1 MILVSK
7 GKGEY
12 KMENFSLDLPKVEDI
27 KENLEKEL
35 KLSDEREIMISD
47 AAREKADQILQVD
60 AYDFSN
66 RQQLIKAIESFGLDL
81 MEQSEEKNA
90 ILGKRISELNR
101 MGGES
106 QAVANGL
113 DKLSTEVAELNPSG
127 IDFTKNGFLGIFFNP
142 VKKYFKKYET
152 ADVVIG
158 NIIDA
163 LEEGSTILKD
173 DNTTLEIETTSMR
186 NISKQ
191 LIEKR
196 KLGQELDDYLT
207 MQINNMRAQNGDNE
221 KIKFIEEEILFP
233 LRQRMIDFGQKLAVN
248 QQGIIAM
255 ETTKRNNYELIRS
268 VERAKF
274 VTVSALRTAVIV
286 AGSLYNQNLVMSKI
300 QLVNG
305 TTNDMIASTSKM
317 LKTQGVEIQKQ
328 AIETNIDMD
337 TLKLAIT
344 DALEAFESI
353 NSYKQKALPQMKQT
367 LAEFDTLVTQG
378 QKIVDGIESS
388 ENLRLEMMGDAKGKL
403 TDK

>member
-1 MILVSK
+1 
-7 GKGEY
+7 
-12 KMENFSLDLPKVEDI
+12 MEDFSLDLPKVEEL

-35 KLSDEREIMISD
+35 KLPDEREIMISD
-47 AAREKADQILQVD
+47 VAKEKAEQILQVD
-60 AYDFSN
+60 AYDFTS
-66 RQQLIKAIESFGLDL
+66 RQQLIKAIETFGSDII
-81 MEQSEEKNA
+81 EQAEAKNA
-90 ILGKRISELNR
+90 ILGKRINELSR

-106 QAVANGL
+106 QTVAEGL
-113 DKLSTEVAELNPSG
+113 DKLSAEVAELNPAG
-127 IDFTKNGFLGIFFNP
+127 IDFTNNGFLGKFFNP

-158 NIIDA
+158 NIIDS
-163 LEEGSTILKD
+163 LEDGAAVLKD
-173 DNTTLEIETTSMR
+173 DNTTLDIEATSMR
-186 NISKQ
+186 NTSKQ

-207 MQINNMRAQNGDNE
+207 MQINDLRAQNGDNE

-268 VERAKF
+268 VDRAKF

-300 QLVNG
+300 KLVNDA
-305 TTNDMIASTSKM
+305 TNDTIAATSQM
-317 LKTQGVEIQKQ
+317 LKTQGTVIQKQ

-337 TLKLAIT
+337 TLKLAIS

-353 NSYKQKALPQMKQT
+353 NTYKQKALPQMKQT

-388 ENLRLEMMGDAKGKL
+388 ENLRLEMMGKSKGELANK
-403 TDK
+403 

>member
-1 MILVSK
+1 
-7 GKGEY
+7 
-12 KMENFSLDLPKVEDI
+12 MEDFSLDLPKVEDI

-35 KLSDEREIMISD
+35 KLSEEREIVISD

-66 RQQLIKAIESFGLDL
+66 RQQLIKAIETFGLDL

-142 VKKYFKKYET
+142 VKKYFKKYES

-207 MQINNMRAQNGDNE
+207 MQINNMRAQNDDNE

>member
-1 MILVSK
+1 
-7 GKGEY
+7 
-12 KMENFSLDLPKVEDI
+12 MEDFSLDLPKVEDI

-35 KLSDEREIMISD
+35 KLSEEREIVISD

-66 RQQLIKAIESFGLDL
+66 RQQLIKAIETFGSDL

-106 QAVANGL
+106 QSVANGL

-388 ENLRLEMMGDAKGKL
+388 ENLRLEMMGDTKGKL
-403 TDK
+403 MDK

>member
-1 MILVSK
+1 
-7 GKGEY
+7 
-12 KMENFSLDLPKVEDI
+12 MEDFSLDLPKVEDI

-35 KLSDEREIMISD
+35 KLSDEREIVISD

-66 RQQLIKAIESFGLDL
+66 RQQLIKAIETFGSDL

-300 QLVNG
+300 KLVND
-305 TTNDMIASTSKM
+305 TTNDMIATTSKM

-388 ENLRLEMMGDAKGKL
+388 ENLRLEMMGDTKGKL
-403 TDK
+403 MDK

>member
-1 MILVSK
+1 
-7 GKGEY
+7 
-12 KMENFSLDLPKVEDI
+12 MEDFSLDLPKVEDI

-35 KLSDEREIMISD
+35 KLSDEREIVISD

-66 RQQLIKAIESFGLDL
+66 RQQLIKAIETFGSDL

-101 MGGES
+101 MGGEN

-300 QLVNG
+300 KLVND
-305 TTNDMIASTSKM
+305 TTNDMIATTSKM

-337 TLKLAIT
+337 TLKRAIT

>member
-1 MILVSK
+1 
-7 GKGEY
+7 
-12 KMENFSLDLPKVEDI
+12 MEDFSLDLPKVEDI

-35 KLSDEREIMISD
+35 KLSEEREIVISD

-66 RQQLIKAIESFGLDL
+66 RQQLIKAIETFGSDL

-106 QAVANGL
+106 QSVANGL

-173 DNTTLEIETTSMR
+173 DNTTLEIETSSMR

-388 ENLRLEMMGDAKGKL
+388 ENLRLEMMGDTKGKL
-403 TDK
+403 MDK

>member
-1 MILVSK
+1 
-7 GKGEY
+7 
-12 KMENFSLDLPKVEDI
+12 MEDFSLDLPKVEDI

-35 KLSDEREIMISD
+35 KLSDEREIVISD

-66 RQQLIKAIESFGLDL
+66 RQQLIKAIETFGSDL

-101 MGGES
+101 MGGEN

-300 QLVNG
+300 KLVND
-305 TTNDMIASTSKM
+305 TTNDMIATTSKM

-388 ENLRLEMMGDAKGKL
+388 GNLKLEMMGATKGKL

>member
-7 GKGEY
+7 GEY
-12 KMENFSLDLPKVEDI
+12 EMENFSLDLPKVEDI

-35 KLSDEREIMISD
+35 KLSDEREIVISD
-47 AAREKADQILQVD
+47 VAREKADQILQVD

-66 RQQLIKAIESFGLDL
+66 RQQLIKAIETFGSDL

-101 MGGES
+101 MGGDS

-113 DKLSTEVAELNPSG
+113 DKLSTEVAELNPAG
-127 IDFTKNGFLGIFFNP
+127 IDFTKKGFLGNFLNP
-142 VKKYFKKYET
+142 IKKYFKKYET
-152 ADVVIG
+152 ADIVIG
-158 NIIDA
+158 NIIKA

-233 LRQRMIDFGQKLAVN
+233 LRQRMIDFSQKLAVN

-300 QLVNG
+300 NIVNN
-305 TTNDMIASTSKM
+305 TTNDMIATTSKM
-317 LKTQGVEIQKQ
+317 LKTQGTEIQKQ

-337 TLKLAIT
+337 TLKLAIS

-353 NSYKQKALPQMKQT
+353 NTYKQKALPQMKQT

-378 QKIVDGIESS
+378 QKIVDSIESS
-388 ENLRLEMMGDAKGKL
+388 ENLRLEMMGKSKGEL
-403 TDK
+403 TNK

>member
-1 MILVSK
+1 
-7 GKGEY
+7 
-12 KMENFSLDLPKVEDI
+12 MENFSLDLPKVEDI

-142 VKKYFKKYET
+142 VKKYFKKYES

>member
-1 MILVSK
+1 
-7 GKGEY
+7 
-12 KMENFSLDLPKVEDI
+12 MEDFSLDLPKVEDI

-35 KLSDEREIMISD
+35 KLSDEREIVISD

-66 RQQLIKAIESFGLDL
+66 RQQLIKAIETFGSDL

-300 QLVNG
+300 KLVND
-305 TTNDMIASTSKM
+305 TTNDMIATTSKM

-388 ENLRLEMMGDAKGKL
+388 GNLKLEMMGATKGKL

>member
-1 MILVSK
+1 
-7 GKGEY
+7 
-12 KMENFSLDLPKVEDI
+12 MEDFSLDLPKVEDI

-35 KLSDEREIMISD
+35 KLSDEREIVISD

-66 RQQLIKAIESFGLDL
+66 RQQLIKAIETFGSDL

-113 DKLSTEVAELNPSG
+113 DKLSTKVAELNPSG

-300 QLVNG
+300 KLVND
-305 TTNDMIASTSKM
+305 TTNDMIATTSKM

-388 ENLRLEMMGDAKGKL
+388 GNLKLEMMGATKGKL

>member
-142 VKKYFKKYET
+142 VKKYFKKY
-152 ADVVIG
+152 
-158 NIIDA
+158 
-163 LEEGSTILKD
+163 
-173 DNTTLEIETTSMR
+173 
-186 NISKQ
+186 
-191 LIEKR
+191 
-196 KLGQELDDYLT
+196 
-207 MQINNMRAQNGDNE
+207 
-221 KIKFIEEEILFP
+221 
-233 LRQRMIDFGQKLAVN
+233 
-248 QQGIIAM
+248 
-255 ETTKRNNYELIRS
+255 
-268 VERAKF
+268 
-274 VTVSALRTAVIV
+274 
-286 AGSLYNQNLVMSKI
+286 
-300 QLVNG
+300 
-305 TTNDMIASTSKM
+305 
-317 LKTQGVEIQKQ
+317 
-328 AIETNIDMD
+328 
-337 TLKLAIT
+337 
-344 DALEAFESI
+344 
-353 NSYKQKALPQMKQT
+353 
-367 LAEFDTLVTQG
+367 
-378 QKIVDGIESS
+378 
-388 ENLRLEMMGDAKGKL
+388 
-403 TDK
+403 

>member
-7 GKGEY
+7 GKGEHE
-12 KMENFSLDLPKVEDI
+12 MEDFSLDLPKVEDI

-35 KLSDEREIMISD
+35 KLSDEREIVISD

-66 RQQLIKAIESFGLDL
+66 RQQLIKAIETFGSDL

-300 QLVNG
+300 KSVNG
-305 TTNDMIASTSKM
+305 TTNDMIASTSKI

-388 ENLRLEMMGDAKGKL
+388 ENLRLEMMGDTKWKL

>member
-1 MILVSK
+1 MILVNK
-7 GKGEY
+7 GKGEHE
-12 KMENFSLDLPKVEDI
+12 MENFSLDLPKVEDI

-35 KLSDEREIMISD
+35 KLSDEREIVISD

-66 RQQLIKAIESFGLDL
+66 RQQLIKAIETFGSDL

-207 MQINNMRAQNGDNE
+207 MQINNMRAENGDNE

-300 QLVNG
+300 KLVND
-305 TTNDMIASTSKM
+305 TTNDMIATTSKM

-388 ENLRLEMMGDAKGKL
+388 ENLRLEMMGDTKGKL

>member
-1 MILVSK
+1 
-7 GKGEY
+7 
-12 KMENFSLDLPKVEDI
+12 
-27 KENLEKEL
+27 
-35 KLSDEREIMISD
+35 
-47 AAREKADQILQVD
+47 
-60 AYDFSN
+60 
-66 RQQLIKAIESFGLDL
+66 
-81 MEQSEEKNA
+81 
-90 ILGKRISELNR
+90 
-101 MGGES
+101 
-106 QAVANGL
+106 
-113 DKLSTEVAELNPSG
+113 
-127 IDFTKNGFLGIFFNP
+127 
-142 VKKYFKKYET
+142 
-152 ADVVIG
+152 
-158 NIIDA
+158 
-163 LEEGSTILKD
+163 
-173 DNTTLEIETTSMR
+173 MR

-300 QLVNG
+300 KLVND
-305 TTNDMIASTSKM
+305 TTNDMIATTSKM

-337 TLKLAIT
+337 TLKLAIA

-388 ENLRLEMMGDAKGKL
+388 GNLKLEMMGATKGKL

>member
-1 MILVSK
+1 
-7 GKGEY
+7 
-12 KMENFSLDLPKVEDI
+12 MEDFSLDLPKVEDI

-35 KLSDEREIMISD
+35 KLSEEREIVISD

-66 RQQLIKAIESFGLDL
+66 RQQLIKAIETFGSDL

-106 QAVANGL
+106 QSVANGL

-328 AIETNIDMD
+328 AIKTNIDMD

-388 ENLRLEMMGDAKGKL
+388 ENLRLEMMGDTKGKL
-403 TDK
+403 MDK

>member
-47 AAREKADQILQVD
+47 VAREKADQILQVD

-142 VKKYFKKYET
+142 VKKYFKKYES

-300 QLVNG
+300 KSVNG
-305 TTNDMIASTSKM
+305 TTNDMIASTSKI

-388 ENLRLEMMGDAKGKL
+388 ENLRLEMMGDTKGKL

>member
-12 KMENFSLDLPKVEDI
+12 EMENFSLDLPKVEDI

-35 KLSDEREIMISD
+35 KLSDEREIVISD
-47 AAREKADQILQVD
+47 VAREKADQILQVD

-66 RQQLIKAIESFGLDL
+66 RQQLIKAIETFGSDL

-101 MGGES
+101 MGGDS

-113 DKLSTEVAELNPSG
+113 DKLSTEVAELNPAG
-127 IDFTKNGFLGIFFNP
+127 IDFTKKGFLGNFLNP
-142 VKKYFKKYET
+142 IKKYFKKYET
-152 ADVVIG
+152 ADIVIG
-158 NIIDA
+158 NIIKA

-221 KIKFIEEEILFP
+221 KIKFIEEEILFS
-233 LRQRMIDFGQKLAVN
+233 LRQRMIDFSQKLAVN

-300 QLVNG
+300 NIVNN
-305 TTNDMIASTSKM
+305 TTNDMIATTSKM
-317 LKTQGVEIQKQ
+317 LKTQGTEIQKQ

-337 TLKLAIT
+337 TLKLAIS

-353 NSYKQKALPQMKQT
+353 NTYKQKALPQMKQT

-378 QKIVDGIESS
+378 QKIVDSIESS
-388 ENLRLEMMGDAKGKL
+388 ENLRLEMMGKSKGEL
-403 TDK
+403 TNK

>member
-1 MILVSK
+1 
-7 GKGEY
+7 
-12 KMENFSLDLPKVEDI
+12 MEDFSLDLPKIEDI

-35 KLSDEREIMISD
+35 ELSDEREIVISD
-47 AAREKADQILQVD
+47 AAKEKANQILRVD

-66 RQQLIKAIESFGLDL
+66 RQQLIKAIETFGSDL

-127 IDFTKNGFLGIFFNP
+127 IDFTKNRFLGIFFNP

-158 NIIDA
+158 NIINA

-268 VERAKF
+268 VDRAKF

-300 QLVNG
+300 KLVNDA
-305 TTNDMIASTSKM
+305 TNDTIAATSQM
-317 LKTQGVEIQKQ
+317 LKTQGAEIQKQ

-337 TLKLAIT
+337 TLKLAIS

-353 NSYKQKALPQMKQT
+353 NTYKQKALPQMKQT

-388 ENLRLEMMGDAKGKL
+388 ENLRLEMMGDTKGKL

>member
-1 MILVSK
+1 
-7 GKGEY
+7 
-12 KMENFSLDLPKVEDI
+12 MEDFSLDLPKVEDI

-35 KLSDEREIMISD
+35 KLSEEREIVISD
-47 AAREKADQILQVD
+47 VAREKADQILQVD

-66 RQQLIKAIESFGLDL
+66 RQQLIKAIETFGSDL

-106 QAVANGL
+106 QSVANGL

-388 ENLRLEMMGDAKGKL
+388 ENLRLEMMGDTKGKL

>member
-1 MILVSK
+1 VILVSK

-12 KMENFSLDLPKVEDI
+12 EMENFSLDLPKVEDI

-35 KLSDEREIMISD
+35 KLSDEREIVISD
-47 AAREKADQILQVD
+47 VAREKADQILQVD

-66 RQQLIKAIESFGLDL
+66 RQQLIKAIETFGSDL

-101 MGGES
+101 MGGDS

-113 DKLSTEVAELNPSG
+113 DKLSTEVAELNPAG
-127 IDFTKNGFLGIFFNP
+127 IDFTKKGFLGNFLNP
-142 VKKYFKKYET
+142 IKKYFKKYET
-152 ADVVIG
+152 ADIVIG
-158 NIIDA
+158 NIIKA

-221 KIKFIEEEILFP
+221 KIKFIEEEILFS
-233 LRQRMIDFGQKLAVN
+233 LRQRMIDFSQKLAVN

-300 QLVNG
+300 NIVNN
-305 TTNDMIASTSKM
+305 TTNDMIATTSKM
-317 LKTQGVEIQKQ
+317 LKTQGTEIQKQ

-337 TLKLAIT
+337 TLKLAIS

-353 NSYKQKALPQMKQT
+353 NTYKQKALPQMKQT

-378 QKIVDGIESS
+378 QKIVDSIESS
-388 ENLRLEMMGDAKGKL
+388 ENLRLEMMGKSKGEL
-403 TDK
+403 TNK

>member
-1 MILVSK
+1 
-7 GKGEY
+7 
-12 KMENFSLDLPKVEDI
+12 MEDFSLDLPKVEDI
-27 KENLEKEL
+27 KENLEREL

-207 MQINNMRAQNGDNE
+207 MQINNMRAQNCDDE

-337 TLKLAIT
+337 TLKRAIT

>member
-1 MILVSK
+1 
-7 GKGEY
+7 
-12 KMENFSLDLPKVEDI
+12 MENFSLDLPKVEDI

-35 KLSDEREIMISD
+35 KLSDEREIVISD

-66 RQQLIKAIESFGLDL
+66 RQQLIKAIETFGSDL

-207 MQINNMRAQNGDNE
+207 MQINNMRAENGDNE

-300 QLVNG
+300 KLVND
-305 TTNDMIASTSKM
+305 TTNDMIATTSKM

-388 ENLRLEMMGDAKGKL
+388 ENLRLEMMGDTKGKL

>member
-142 VKKYFKKYET
+142 VKKYFKKYES

>member
-1 MILVSK
+1 
-7 GKGEY
+7 
-12 KMENFSLDLPKVEDI
+12 MEDFSLNIPKVEDI
-27 KENLEKEL
+27 KESLEKEL
-35 KLSDEREIMISD
+35 KLSDEIEIVISD
-47 AAREKADQILQVD
+47 AAKEKADQILQVD
-60 AYDFSN
+60 TYDYSN
-66 RQQLIKAIESFGLDL
+66 RQQLIKAIETVGSDI

-113 DKLSTEVAELNPSG
+113 DKLSTEVAELNPAG
-127 IDFTKNGFLGIFFNP
+127 IDFTKSGFLGKFFNP

-152 ADVVIG
+152 ADIVIG

-207 MQINNMRAQNGDNE
+207 MHINNMRAQNGDNE
-221 KIKFIEEEILFP
+221 KITFIEEEILFP

-255 ETTKRNNYELIRS
+255 ETTRRNNYELIRS

-286 AGSLYNQNLVMSKI
+286 AGLLYNENLVMSKI
-300 QLVNG
+300 KIVNE
-305 TTNDMIASTSKM
+305 TTNNMIATTSKM
-317 LKTQGVEIQKQ
+317 LKTQGTEIQKQ

-337 TLKLAIT
+337 TLKLAIS

-353 NSYKQKALPQMKQT
+353 NDYKQKALPQMKQT

-378 QKIVDGIESS
+378 QKIVDSIESS
-388 ENLRLEMMGDAKGKL
+388 ENLRLEMIGTSKSEL
-403 TDK
+403 TNK

>member
-1 MILVSK
+1 
-7 GKGEY
+7 
-12 KMENFSLDLPKVEDI
+12 MEDFSLDLPKVEDI

-35 KLSDEREIMISD
+35 KLSDEREIVISD

-66 RQQLIKAIESFGLDL
+66 RQQLIKAIETFGSDL

-233 LRQRMIDFGQKLAVN
+233 LRQRMINFGQKLAVN

-255 ETTKRNNYELIRS
+255 ETTKKNNYELIRS

-274 VTVSALRTAVIV
+274 VTVSALRTAAIV

-300 QLVNG
+300 KLVND
-305 TTNDMIASTSKM
+305 TTNDMIATTSKM

-388 ENLRLEMMGDAKGKL
+388 GNLKLEMMGATKGKL

>member
-142 VKKYFKKYET
+142 VKKYFKKYES

-255 ETTKRNNYELIRS
+255 ETTRRNNYELIRS

-286 AGSLYNQNLVMSKI
+286 AGLLYNENLVMSKI
-300 QLVNG
+300 KIVNE
-305 TTNDMIASTSKM
+305 TTNNMIATTSKM
-317 LKTQGVEIQKQ
+317 LKTQGTEIQKQ

-337 TLKLAIT
+337 TLKLAIS

-353 NSYKQKALPQMKQT
+353 NDYKQKALPQMKQT

-378 QKIVDGIESS
+378 QKIVDSIESS
-388 ENLRLEMMGDAKGKL
+388 ENLRLEMIGTSKSEL
-403 TDK
+403 TNK

>member
-7 GKGEY
+7 GKGEHE
-12 KMENFSLDLPKVEDI
+12 MEDFSLDLPKVEDI

-35 KLSDEREIMISD
+35 KLSDEREIVISD

-66 RQQLIKAIESFGLDL
+66 RQQLIKAIETFGSDL

-152 ADVVIG
+152 ADLVIG

-300 QLVNG
+300 KLVND
-305 TTNDMIASTSKM
+305 TTNDMIATTSKM

-337 TLKLAIT
+337 TLKLAIA

-353 NSYKQKALPQMKQT
+353 NNYKQKALPQMKQT
-367 LAEFDTLVTQG
+367 LVEFDTLVSQG
-378 QKIVDGIESS
+378 QKIVDSIESS
-388 ENLRLEMMGDAKGKL
+388 DKLRLEMTESSKNELAK
-403 TDK
+403 

>member
-1 MILVSK
+1 
-7 GKGEY
+7 
-12 KMENFSLDLPKVEDI
+12 MEDFSLDLPKVEDI

-35 KLSDEREIMISD
+35 KLSDEREIVISD

-66 RQQLIKAIESFGLDL
+66 RQQLIKAIETFGSDL

-101 MGGES
+101 MGGEN

-286 AGSLYNQNLVMSKI
+286 AGLLYNQNLVMSKI
-300 QLVNG
+300 KLVND
-305 TTNDMIASTSKM
+305 TTNDMIATTSKM

-388 ENLRLEMMGDAKGKL
+388 GNLKLEMMGATKGKL

>member
-7 GKGEY
+7 GKGEHE
-12 KMENFSLDLPKVEDI
+12 MEDFSLDLPKVEEI

-35 KLSDEREIMISD
+35 KLSDDREIVISET
-47 AAREKADQILQVD
+47 AREKADQILQVD

-66 RQQLIKAIESFGLDL
+66 RQQLIKAIETFGSDL

-106 QAVANGL
+106 QSVANGL

-142 VKKYFKKYET
+142 VKKYFKKYES

-388 ENLRLEMMGDAKGKL
+388 ENLRLEMMGDTKGKL
-403 TDK
+403 MDK

>member
-7 GKGEY
+7 GKGEHE
-12 KMENFSLDLPKVEDI
+12 MEDFSLDLPKVEDI

-35 KLSDEREIMISD
+35 KLSDEREIVISD

-66 RQQLIKAIESFGLDL
+66 RQQLIKAIETFGSDL

-300 QLVNG
+300 KLVND
-305 TTNDMIASTSKM
+305 TTNDMIATTSKM

-337 TLKLAIT
+337 TLKLAIA

-353 NSYKQKALPQMKQT
+353 NNYKQKALPQMKQT
-367 LAEFDTLVTQG
+367 LVEFDTLVSQG
-378 QKIVDGIESS
+378 QKIVDSIESS
-388 ENLRLEMMGDAKGKL
+388 DKLRLEMTESSKNELAK
-403 TDK
+403 

>member
-1 MILVSK
+1 
-7 GKGEY
+7 
-12 KMENFSLDLPKVEDI
+12 MEDFSLDLPKVEDI

-35 KLSDEREIMISD
+35 KLSDEREIVISD

-66 RQQLIKAIESFGLDL
+66 RQQLIKAIETFGSDL

-300 QLVNG
+300 KLVND
-305 TTNDMIASTSKM
+305 TTNDMIATTSKM

-337 TLKLAIT
+337 TLKRAIT